1 MSKNK
6 SRIFLSF
13 SIVVI
18 IATSVFLYIGSM
30 QNDTIKKVDLTSLDP
45 SLYDT
50 SWLIDISCEM
60 GCWNGL
66 TPGKTSRVETIAL
79 VKSLPFYNST
89 KFVEEESKLY
99 FYCNHPMDEIVCGT
113 LIFENG
119 LLEHIFLYLNYS
131 ISMDQAVEILGT
143 PDGYSCF
150 PTDPGSTGYELSIFY
165 TKKQLILVYR
175 ENRKNLLSWRNNICN
190 QITLDG
196 MLPMGY
202 PIEDVHF
209 IYPYTLDEMTGAQP
223 WVGFAE

>member
-13 SIVVI
+13 SIVMT
-18 IATSVFLYIGSM
+18 IAVSAFLYFSSK
-30 QNDTIKKVDLTSLDP
+30 QNDAIKKVDLTSLDS

-50 SWLIDISCEM
+50 NWLIGKSCEM

-66 TPGKTSRVETIAL
+66 TPGKTSRAETIAL
-79 VKSLPFYNST
+79 IKDLPFLKST

-99 FYCNHPMDEIVCGT
+99 FYCNPPMDEIGCGS
-113 LIFENG
+113 LIFKDG

-150 PTDPGSTGYELSIFY
+150 PADPGATGYELSIFY
-165 TKKQLILVYR
+165 SKKQLILAYT
-175 ENRKNLLSWRNNICN
+175 ESRKNLLTWRNNVCN

-196 MLPMGY
+196 QLPIGY
-202 PIEDVHF
+202 PVEDVHF
-209 IYPYTLDEMTGAQP
+209 IYPYMLDEMTGAQP
-223 WVGFAE
+223 WVGFSE